1 MKKCSLCGENTTSW
15 GKNIPCQP
23 ADAPL
28 WEDHLP
34 DQPGLSAIARG
45 FAPGDVVRNS
55 RGHVGI
61 VTYANHKWGD
71 IRVRLRGKCA
81 EEYPTTAM
89 GWRVVKKASPE
100 QAQRWLA
107 EEALRAKDEFHFRRY
122 FRIDPVTNET
132 VYIHD
137 EDSFFTKK
145 TEWKTSLCDTV
156 NKVFMEKIMDDMLN
170 NSMIFIK
177 KFDNLDKNNYL
188 VIKGK
193 DGGIYRN

>member
-34 DQPGLSAIARG
+34 DQPGLSAVARG
-45 FAPGDVVRNS
+45 FSPGDVVRNS

-89 GWRVVKKASPE
+89 GWRVVKKASAE

-107 EEALRAKDEFHFRRY
+107 EEALRAKEEFHFRRY

-137 EDSFFTKK
+137 EDKFFTKK
-145 TEWKTSLCDTV
+145 TEWKTSLYDEV
-156 NKVFMEKIMDDMLN
+156 NKVFMKTLMNEICSKNYIIFDKALNIKIPN
-170 NSMIFIK
+170 
-177 KFDNLDKNNYL
+177 
-188 VIKGK
+188 VIK
-193 DGGIYRN
+193 DIN